1 MATRSDIPG
10 TPPPPQYNTDDAA
23 PFGVPP
29 VTALTSVAIICTLEQ
44 ELAALRSLQ
53 KRKKQEIRNIG
64 KALRTHMQILRR
76 HHLPRAIHQGQVRCN
91 EFYNSADE
99 YVFYLPSFPFS
110 SEVIEG
116 KLTPL
121 DKVKQTILPA
131 ARAIEDAWDR
141 KVKPA
146 VHSVVSL

>member
-10 TPPPPQYNTDDAA
+10 TPPPPEYYTDDAA
-23 PFGVPP
+23 PSGVP
-29 VTALTSVAIICTLEQ
+29 VTAVTSVDIICTLEQ
-44 ELAALRSLQ
+44 ELGSLRSLQ
-53 KRKKQEIRNIG
+53 KRKRQEIRNIG
-64 KALRTHMQILRR
+64 KALRTHMQILRQ
-76 HHLPRAIHQGQVRCN
+76 HHLPRSIHQEQVRCN
-91 EFYNSADE
+91 TIMVTFFSL
-99 YVFYLPSFPFS
+99 FFSPSFPFS
-110 SEVIEG
+110 SKVIEG

-146 VHSVVSL
+146 VNSVVSLSL